1 MHYTILYLTLNK
13 VQISNKNCFFF
24 PVIMTYFDGKN
35 VKIVSNNCMRNLLSP
50 GKIAPEKDQSISS
63 ISTYFT
69 PTVCPT
75 MSNAF
80 VAS

>member
-1 MHYTILYLTLNK
+1 
-13 VQISNKNCFFF
+13 
-24 PVIMTYFDGKN
+24 MTYFDGKN

-69 PTVCPT
+69 PTLCPT
-75 MSNAF
+75 MSKAF

>member
-1 MHYTILYLTLNK
+1 MFNIEQFSS
-13 VQISNKNCFFF
+13 QIKTVFF

-63 ISTYFT
+63 INISL
-69 PTVCPT
+69 
-75 MSNAF
+75 
-80 VAS
+80 